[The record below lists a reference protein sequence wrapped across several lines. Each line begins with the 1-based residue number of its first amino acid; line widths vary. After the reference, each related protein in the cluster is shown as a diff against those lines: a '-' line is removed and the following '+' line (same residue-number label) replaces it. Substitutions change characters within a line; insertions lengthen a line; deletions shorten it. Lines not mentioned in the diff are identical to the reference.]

1 MEGTASPA
9 SFQAEI
15 EASKEDRSL
24 ALVGHVEIKVSALVG
39 EIKMRLEELLRLRS
53 GECLKLGR
61 DLDAPVLVFANEKPF
76 ARAELVVV
84 EERLGVRI
92 LELL

>member
-1 MEGTASPA
+1 MEGTANPA
-9 SFQAEI
+9 PDQADAQMNHDE
-15 EASKEDRSL
+15 RSL
-24 ALVGHVEIKVSALVG
+24 ALVGHLEIKISALVG
-39 EIKMRLEELLRLRS
+39 ETRLRLDELLRLRA

-92 LELL
+92 LELV